1 MNLDYITRENRTMC
15 FYFLHV
21 YKIRNSDNSSL
32 VVYSLGSWCPGLFL
46 LKNPMSVKLRKD
58 FKGWPIIFGVLNGT
72 NDGQTDITDEVEVN
86 DIAPLLDFAD
96 SVTHDLNARY
106 KDLIFT
112 FFSNYTFLWKFFI
125 LFFNIIFYA
134 QFLYK

>member
-1 MNLDYITRENRTMC
+1 
-15 FYFLHV
+15 
-21 YKIRNSDNSSL
+21 
-32 VVYSLGSWCPGLFL
+32 
-46 LKNPMSVKLRKD
+46 MSVKLRKD

-72 NDGQTDITDEVEVN
+72 NDGQTDITDEFEVN